1 MTKIDGLDT
10 RLKQLRHDRHLTQ
23 LQVANAVHI
32 SSALISAY
40 ELGSRVPPLDNLIRI
55 AKFYHVTTD
64 FLLGCESKLPV
75 NLDGLAPK
83 DKEAVLTIIKSL
95 KEKAIKD

>member
-1 MTKIDGLDT
+1 MVPNGLDT
-10 RLKQLRHDRHLTQ
+10 RLKQLRHDRRLTQ
-23 LQVANAVHI
+23 LQVAKALSI

-40 ELGSRVPPLDNLIRI
+40 ELGSRGPTLENLIALSR
-55 AKFYHVTTD
+55 FYHVSTD
-64 FLLGCESKLPV
+64 FLLGCEPKTPV

-95 KEKAIKD
+95 KVKANKV

>member
-1 MTKIDGLDT
+1 MTLINGLDT

-23 LQVANAVHI
+23 LQVAQAIPI

-40 ELGSRVPPLDNLIRI
+40 ELGSRVPPLDNLVKL
-55 AKFYHVTTD
+55 ASFYNVTTD
-64 FLLGCESKLPV
+64 FLLGCEAKTPV
-75 NLDGLAPK
+75 SLDGLAPK

-95 KEKAIKD
+95 KTKATNA